1 MTVSQPVQ
9 RVVDCLSTAGY
20 RERESKTAI
29 ASVPF
34 EFSAILVGSDRALD
48 LIVVID
54 TLVEPE
60 LRIRQKVEGLGRAL
74 DLVTSR
80 RPLTVILV
88 GPAPKATTIQA
99 LSRVCRVL
107 SVGTPTVRKRTNILR
122 TLWQYF
128 FPLSCLPYPTQLW
141 TRSVM
146 YANASASAPTMPPSR
161 WSKPFWRHRR
171 RAQNRSAKLC
181 APNSNLDFHLR
192 AVTGGSYEADA
203 HRNYD
208 Y

>member
-107 SVGTPTVRKRTNILR
+107 SVGTPTGPKADEYLTDALAVLLPLELPAVSDAIVD
-122 TLWQYF
+122 
-128 FPLSCLPYPTQLW
+128 PLSDVRQRLGKRADDAAEQMVKALLEASSQGPEPVRETLRSELQSGFPSESSDGGQL
-141 TRSVM
+141 
-146 YANASASAPTMPPSR
+146 
-161 WSKPFWRHRR
+161 
-171 RAQNRSAKLC
+171 
-181 APNSNLDFHLR
+181 
-192 AVTGGSYEADA
+192 
-203 HRNYD
+203 
-208 Y
+208 